1 MLALDLFRGGE
12 VVAGKKYVDN
22 QVAWINLMEIL
33 DSFEQLQPGEF
44 LISTG
49 YGLKDD
55 PASAREI
62 LFQLVSH
69 RIAGLALQPGY
80 YIDEI
85 PPAFVEAAEHYGLPL
100 IRLPAKLTFGKITK
114 ALFNAIGALP
124 SEEGEAPLHRQST
137 RHLARILLENFI
149 DDLLDRKDT
158 ASYSDMCVRAE
169 SLGFRLDLPYQV
181 GVVRFPSAEGIPH
194 CVEKQAPLL
203 ESLTEDVSLFQA
215 AHWRFRNS
223 CFVVLFSTTAKDV
236 KKVFA
241 EGFSRLFPIPGST
254 PECLMGLGYTA
265 TRLEDI
271 PRSYEE
277 ARIAAD
283 LGKYLC
289 RPTMVTAFR
298 DVEALHLLRA
308 CRNREELRRFCD
320 RTISPLA
327 DYDRANR
334 TTLRETLKIYLR
346 SLNKIRA
353 SQELFIHRQTLV
365 YRLHKIEEITGR
377 ALENPDDRLILELG
391 LAAESLLGSP
401 PGRDIKIP
409 AANRL
414 TRLTTMRDPN

>member
-1 MLALDLFRGGE
+1 MLALDLFRGVE
-12 VVAGKKYVDN
+12 VVAGKEHVDN

-62 LFQLVSH
+62 LSQLVSH

-124 SEEGEAPLHRQST
+124 SDEAEGAPLSHRQSA
-137 RHLARILLENFI
+137 RHLSRILLENFI

-158 ASYSDMCVRAE
+158 ASYSDMCVRAG
-169 SLGFRLDLPYQV
+169 SLGFRLDLPYQA
-181 GVVRFPSAEGIPH
+181 GVVRFPSAEGRPH
-194 CVEKQAPLL
+194 SLEKQAPLL
-203 ESLTEDVSLFQA
+203 ESLTEDASFFQA
-215 AHWRFRNS
+215 AHWRLRDS
-223 CFVVLFSTTAKDV
+223 CFTVLFSTTAKDV

-241 EGFSRLFPIPGST
+241 EGFSRLFPVPNSA
-254 PECLMGLGYTA
+254 PECLMGLGYPSGK
-265 TRLEDI
+265 LEDI

-283 LGKYLC
+283 LGKHLC
-289 RPTMVTAFR
+289 RPDIVTAFR

-320 RTISPLA
+320 RTVSPLA

-334 TTLRETLKIYLR
+334 TPLRETLKIYLR

-391 LAAESLLGSP
+391 LAAESLLGAP
-401 PGRDIKIP
+401 PRQGE
-409 AANRL
+409 AAKHPPEI
-414 TRLTTMRDPN
+414 D

>member
-1 MLALDLFRGGE
+1 MKLSTMLALDLFRGVE
-12 VVAGKKYVDN
+12 VVAGKEHVEN

-62 LFQLVSH
+62 LSQLVSH

-100 IRLPAKLTFGKITK
+100 VRLPAKLTFGKITK

-124 SEEGEAPLHRQST
+124 SDEAGEAPLLHRQSA
-137 RHLARILLENFI
+137 RHLSRILLENFI

-169 SLGFRLDLPYQV
+169 SLGFRLDLPYQA
-181 GVVRFPSAEGIPH
+181 GVVRFPSAEGRPH
-194 CVEKQAPLL
+194 ALEKQASLL
-203 ESLTEDVSLFQA
+203 ESLTEDASLFQA
-215 AHWRFRNS
+215 AHWRLRDS
-223 CFVVLFSTTAKDV
+223 CFAVLFSTTAKNV

-241 EGFSRLFPIPGST
+241 EGFSRLFPGAT
-254 PECLMGLGYTA
+254 PECRMGLGYPSGK
-265 TRLEDI
+265 LEDI

-283 LGKYLC
+283 LGKHLC
-289 RPTMVTAFR
+289 RPDIVTAFR

-320 RTISPLA
+320 RTVSPLT

-334 TTLRETLKIYLR
+334 TPLRETLKIYLR

-391 LAAESLLGSP
+391 LAAESLLAAP
-401 PGRDIKIP
+401 PRQGE
-409 AANRL
+409 AARHPSEI
-414 TRLTTMRDPN
+414 D